1 MEKQNED
8 RKSEKSVE
16 SKGKSS
22 HPVELNLPK
31 LPDTGKSQKSSVVG
45 SNHNKDEALGKKS
58 VVNESSPSIR

>member
-8 RKSEKSVE
+8 RKSEKSVD

-31 LPDTGKSQKSSVVG
+31 LPDTGKSQKSAVVG
-45 SNHNKDEALGKKS
+45 SNYNKDEVSAKKS
-58 VVNESSPSIR
+58 VVNESSPSIK